1 MNKSI
6 VNLSLKKD
14 DQSERPRIRIEFI
27 HSHGDSF
34 EILPNEQFY
43 EELKDYFVK
52 SRELV
57 RK

>member
-14 DQSERPRIRIEFI
+14 NESTRPRIRIEFV

-43 EELKDYFVK
+43 EDLKQYFV
-52 SRELV
+52 STQELLQ
-57 RK
+57 K